1 MGYELQAK
9 NTEQTFLLEGLQR
22 KPTNNIVLLYSGGA
36 DSTATGLKLLE
47 NGFSI
52 HPVFFKYGQTA
63 EQAEEYMAT
72 TAPSDLGFGNT
83 HIIEMTD
90 LMLSLSK
97 SSLLGGKAK
106 DDKDA
111 WVPGRNSIFMLL
123 AGVYA
128 YQIDA
133 DGIAVG
139 YMLDDQGVFGD
150 SNIMHHKMIELLLT
164 QTLSRPMQV
173 FTPLM
178 SMTKLD
184 VLRYLLDKRSLQ
196 FTVSCW
202 NAKLDGKVVEACHA
216 CANCQERDTNLK
228 ELLRELEGQMSF
240 AEREYLRSTM
250 NM

>member
-1 MGYELQAK
+1 MVYELQPK
-9 NTEQTFLLEGLQR
+9 LTEQASLLEGLQR
-22 KPTNNIVLLYSGGA
+22 KTTNSIVLLYSGGA
-36 DSTATGLKLLE
+36 DSTVTGLKLLE
-47 NGFSI
+47 KGFSV
-52 HPVFFKYGQTA
+52 HPVFFRYGQTA

-72 TAPSDLGFGNT
+72 IGPPELGFEKT

-97 SSLLGGKAK
+97 SSLLGGKAR

-111 WVPGRNSIFMLL
+111 WVPARNSIFMLL

-139 YMLDDQGVFGD
+139 YMLEDQGVFGD
-150 SNIMHHKMIELLLT
+150 SNIMHHKLTELLLT
-164 QTLSRPMQV
+164 QTLSRPMKV

-196 FTVSCW
+196 FTISCW
-202 NAKLDGKVVEACHA
+202 NAELDGKVVKACHE
-216 CANCQERDTNLK
+216 CANCQERDARLQ
-228 ELLRELEGQMSF
+228 ELLGEIKGEMNDKD
-240 AEREYLRSTM
+240 REYLRTIV
-250 NM
+250 NI